1 MNHFSENAHRPQEPG
16 GASRS
21 PFPRRAPASLKWAV
35 AGGIALLLVLLVR
48 DVRTDRDVPVEETVA
63 AMSGVA
69 AVWAQEDGDDD
80 AHAVLVLEHVAT
92 TAEIAA
98 AVDAARAVAD
108 PVVAYAAPA
117 GWTESDEDRDDPV
130 TGPTD
135 RLVLVEHD
143 DRADEAAE
151 VLRGIAAVPGPSVR
165 VRGWWEPVA
174 DPFAPPAR
182 RGDGT
187 PGGWRLGVVS
197 VGTSGTAVP
206 RVADVVAATAN
217 GAWGRNV
224 GAVQRDQGTFS
235 SHVVL
240 DCPGRPDWDA
250 EGVAQAVGWA
260 EDRAAAGGGS
270 VRLGRGCAEPAAA
283 TLVLDPLREGAP
295 AEPAVP
301 EIAGAQAVPA
311 VAAVSTTATSPA
323 LVGGT
328 RADSATE
335 VVALLGSL
343 GEVSVDERR
352 RRIDVVV
359 DDPAT
364 YPAVVEAAASL
375 PWQVLSVRTPA
386 PLGDDAPSFGVEA
399 PLAEHAGLVPV
410 VEELVAAGGG
420 VQVVRGEPGPDGA
433 TEDWH
438 VQVPAG
444 GAFDVETAEGRA
456 RLVDLL
462 RDAVDPEAVAR
473 LAVSE
478 GGETLEGDAVLT
490 RTVWFTADGDAPAA
504 DVVTD
509 EDQVV
514 ASDGELTGLRDL
526 VAAWDER

>member
-1 MNHFSENAHRPQEPG
+1 MDHLSEHAHRPQEPV

-35 AGGIALLLVLLVR
+35 AAGIVLLLVLLVR

-69 AVWAQEDGDDD
+69 AVWAQEDHDGD
-80 AHAVLVLEHVAT
+80 AHAVLVLEHDAT

-117 GWTESDEDRDDPV
+117 GWTESAGDRDDPV

-151 VLRGIAAVPGPSVR
+151 VLRGIAAVPDPSVR

-224 GAVQRDQGTFS
+224 GAVHRDQGTFS

-250 EGVAQAVGWA
+250 DGVAQAVGWV
-260 EDRAAAGGGS
+260 EDRAAAGSGT
-270 VRLGRGCAEPAAA
+270 VRLGGDCAEAAAA
-283 TLVLDPLREGAP
+283 TLVVDAGGERPVAELTASEVAGSGVPPVGA
-295 AEPAVP
+295 VR
-301 EIAGAQAVPA
+301 
-311 VAAVSTTATSPA
+311 STGTSPA

-328 RADSATE
+328 TPERAADA
-335 VVALLGSL
+335 VALLGPF
-343 GEVSVDERR
+343 GEVSVDDRGSRVE
-352 RRIDVVV
+352 VVV

-364 YPAVVEAAASL
+364 YPAVVAAAASL
-375 PWQVLSVRTPA
+375 PWRVLSVRTPA

-410 VEELVAAGGG
+410 VEELVAGGG
-420 VQVVRGEPGPDGA
+420 RVQVVRGEPGPDGA

-456 RLVDLL
+456 GLVDLL
-462 RDAVDPEAVAR
+462 RAAVDPEAVAR
-473 LAVSE
+473 VAVSE